1 MKYQFNFLML
11 SRKSLSVTLAILLVA
26 ASFVIMPNN
35 SMAAQIDTTST
46 SLGDSRINETGVS
59 YTITL
64 GNITTATA
72 IQCISIE
79 FDTMHDG
86 SGSLPTGMNIA
97 SAALSGSS
105 TFMPTPASWSASVS
119 GNVVSL
125 VNASGENPSSGDG
138 GTIILTGIT
147 NGSVPETSYYSIVN
161 TFSDDAC
168 TTPVDTNGVSA
179 FTFTEGVLITA
190 TVDSALSF
198 DVTDGVCDLG
208 DLPTTGTHKGCDIDF
223 SVATNASNGWSVS
236 AKGDSPGTNGS
247 LYNSGATATIAA
259 LIAPGSLG
267 AIGAAEAFGFNL
279 VAGNT
284 TTPDTGTALGGDT
297 TGVSIDSAYSTAN
310 TFYWPGTTEDTIL
323 TDTGT
328 TPGTNATILVGANR
342 SAVTPAGNYS
352 TILVLTVIA
361 NF

>member
-1 MKYQFNFLML
+1 MKYQIKLFSA
-11 SRKSLSVTLAILLVA
+11 SRKFLSAILIAALTF
-26 ASFVIMPNN
+26 ASFVLMP
-35 SMAAQIDTTST
+35 SGSSAAQIDTIST
-46 SLGDSRINETGVS
+46 ALSDSRISQTGVS
-59 YTITL
+59 YTISL
-64 GNITTATA
+64 GNIATATA
-72 IQCISIE
+72 IECITIE
-79 FDTMHDG
+79 FDTMQDG
-86 SGSLPTGMNIA
+86 SGSLPTGMSIA

-105 TFMPTPASWSASVS
+105 TFIPTPASWSAGVS
-119 GNVVSL
+119 GNVISL
-125 VNASGENPSSGDG
+125 INASGENPSSGDG

-147 NGSVPETSYYSIVN
+147 NGSVAETNYYTIVN

-168 TTPVDTNGVSA
+168 TIPVDTNGVSA
-179 FTFTEGVLITA
+179 FIFTEGVLITA

-198 DVTDGVCDLG
+198 DIADSVCDLG

-236 AKGDSPGTNGS
+236 AKGDSPGTNAS
-247 LYNSGATATIAA
+247 LYSTGATATIAA
-259 LIAPGSLG
+259 LTIPGVLG
-267 AIGAAEAFGFNL
+267 TIGAAEAFGFNL

-284 TTPDTGTALGGDT
+284 TTPDTGTALSGDT
-297 TGVSIDSAYSTAN
+297 TGVSIDAAYSN
-310 TFYWPGTTEDTIL
+310 NNVFYWPGTTDDTIL

-342 SAVTPAGNYS
+342 SAVTPAGSYS